1 MTFFESEQVQT
12 NLQDIF
18 ETYQEVA
25 SMTSQLGNM
34 DREERLEHIQT
45 LSNGSIVLD
54 QSSGLAE
61 IIIREKILREN
72 FKELF
77 PNAISED
84 AA

>member
-1 MTFFESEQVQT
+1 MACSRRQT
-12 NLQDIF
+12 IHYDRRNLLNEPFSPGCIF
-18 ETYQEVA
+18 
-25 SMTSQLGNM
+25 LLNR
-34 DREERLEHIQT
+34 DNLIERLEHIQT

-54 QSSGLAE
+54 QSSGLAQ

>member
-54 QSSGLAE
+54 QSSGLAQ